1 MLRPHGGRPLS
12 GLEGSSA
19 PSVTITPED
28 PTAPDATELIR
39 QLSAELAFRYDF
51 ADDGSAKF
59 APADIQTPRAAFLV
73 LRLDGRAVGCG
84 ALRPMDEAG
93 FEDACEIKRMYVAV
107 EVRGR
112 RLAAAILTELERLAR
127 GFGYQRAV
135 LETGD
140 RNPEAVRLY
149 ERFGYERIPPYPPYL
164 DSARS
169 ICFSRR
175 LEP

>member
-1 MLRPHGGRPLS
+1 MPGQQETESPN
-12 GLEGSSA
+12 
-19 PSVTITPED
+19 ITVATED
-28 PTAPDATELIR
+28 PTTPDAAELIR
-39 QLSAELAFRYDF
+39 QLSAELALRYDF

-59 APADIQTPRAAFLV
+59 TPADAQAPRSAFLV

-84 ALRPMDEAG
+84 ALRPMDAPG
-93 FEDACEIKRMYVAV
+93 FEDACEIKRMYVAPDA
-107 EVRGR
+107 RGR
-112 RLAAAILTELERLAR
+112 RLAAVILAELERLAR
-127 GFGYQRAV
+127 EFGYQRAV

-149 ERFGYERIPPYPPYL
+149 ERSGYEHIPKYPPYL

-175 LEP
+175 LKP